1 MASIFKLGG
10 FVHVLAVV
18 LTVVN
23 IYAPGPIKMHDNV
36 NSYMPVSGMRRSDIQ
51 ALSPHAHL
59 PSLPIVP
66 AHPVA
71 AISAVLDPV
80 SLGELITHAVCVA
93 TLGAHQCD
101 EVQRAQVHLEV
112 LFEAVRL

>member
-1 MASIFKLGG
+1 MCRRILNHTYESEQRRQ
-10 FVHVLAVV
+10 
-18 LTVVN
+18 
-23 IYAPGPIKMHDNV
+23 
-36 NSYMPVSGMRRSDIQ
+36 PVISR
-51 ALSPHAHL
+51 HAHL

-71 AISAVLDPV
+71 AVAAVLDPV
-80 SLGELITHAVCVA
+80 SLGELVTHAVGMA

-101 EVQRAQVHLEV
+101 EVQRTQVHLEI